1 MYGIV
6 EQKYFLF
13 SKFFVYNDKEIAA
26 NGTSGLRCKGKLGF
40 FFSLDLLSM
49 KSNGRKHQE
58 EVDFQ
63 RINLERAENMNHCF
77 TLLNW
82 NVATYRAVQ

>member
-1 MYGIV
+1 MELVVLG
-6 EQKYFLF
+6 E
-13 SKFFVYNDKEIAA
+13 
-26 NGTSGLRCKGKLGF
+26 GKARIF
-40 FFSLDLLSM
+40 FFSWPLLAM

>member
-1 MYGIV
+1 
-6 EQKYFLF
+6 
-13 SKFFVYNDKEIAA
+13 
-26 NGTSGLRCKGKLGF
+26 
-40 FFSLDLLSM
+40 M

-58 EVDFQ
+58 ELDFQ
-63 RINLERAENMNHCF
+63 RINLERAENMNHYF